1 MTLYR
6 LENLLEN
13 AEALGIRTM
22 GELQDFY
29 TKNKKDGETAE
40 LTLLRVVFAK
50 AVGKWE
56 N

>member
-6 LENLLEN
+6 FENLLEN

-29 TKNKKDGETAE
+29 EKNRIGTETADQ
-40 LTLLRVVFAK
+40 TLLRVVFAK

>member
-6 LENLLEN
+6 FEKLLEN
-13 AEALGIRTM
+13 AEALGLRTM

-29 TKNKKDGETAE
+29 EKNRKGTETLE

-50 AVGKWE
+50 AMGKC
-56 N
+56 